1 MHRQAL
7 VFLLLI
13 TVEPDLAF
21 AEGGCPPGQ
30 FPQGGQGWQ
39 SCIPGQTS
47 FGQTQAWQEPRWVD
61 RWGAIATDGIKG
73 ILGAVDNI
81 SNVDGAERLAL
92 LDCQSQGGD
101 NCKVILS
108 YSNRCGVMTVGDNG
122 YAASSGPTM
131 AEATKK
137 SMKKCESD
145 GDKGC
150 HVYYSGCSSPV
161 LVQ

>member
-1 MHRQAL
+1 MKRSYRLAAAL
-7 VFLLLI
+7 LGG
-13 TVEPDLAF
+13 LAF
-21 AEGGCPPGQ
+21 LCAIQTSRAEGT
-30 FPQGGQGWQ
+30 
-39 SCIPGQTS
+39 TS
-47 FGQTQAWQEPRWVD
+47 SHTAV
-61 RWGAIATDGIKG
+61 AT
-73 ILGAVDNI
+73 
-81 SNVDGAERLAL
+81 
-92 LDCQSQGGD
+92 
-101 NCKVILS
+101 CKVILS